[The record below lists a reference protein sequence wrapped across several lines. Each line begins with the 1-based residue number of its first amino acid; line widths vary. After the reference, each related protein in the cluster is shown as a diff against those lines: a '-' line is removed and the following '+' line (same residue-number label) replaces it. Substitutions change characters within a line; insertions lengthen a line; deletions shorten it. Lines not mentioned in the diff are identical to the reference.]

1 MGVYTC
7 FFFMQNKVPIVSELP
22 HFTWEGPFHTHPPA
36 GPDHSSNP
44 SYATVPLARLKPF
57 LDSFQSCF
65 KDNCRFFAGLYFVY
79 RLVLLATA
87 SVATNFTLLYSV
99 MEVELILFLSFHAL
113 AQPYEKRWHNILDN
127 LFFTNLAIINGLTLY
142 NYTRVSDPF
151 GPNYQRNIDIVSSI
165 QLVLIYLP
173 MVYMVGYVTCNFLS
187 GIKGILLA
195 RKLKNS
201 TSNLSQPQDDTE
213 LPARLIY
220 SDCSD
225 SQEEN
230 LDYH

>member
-1 MGVYTC
+1 MQFQLCCAIVTIPPILLFVYPVYYKIFAHSWLGESR
-7 FFFMQNKVPIVSELP
+7 FFN
-22 HFTWEGPFHTHPPA
+22 FT
-36 GPDHSSNP
+36 SR
-44 SYATVPLARLKPF
+44 YVPLAKLKSF

-65 KDNCRFFAGLYFVY
+65 KDNCHFFAGLYFVY
-79 RLVLLATA
+79 RLVWLATA
-87 SVATNFTLLYSV
+87 SVATSFTLFYSV
-99 MEVELILFLSFHAL
+99 MEVELIRFLSFHAL

-127 LFFTNLAIINGLTLY
+127 LLFTNLAIINGLTLY
-142 NYTRVSDPF
+142 NYTRVSDSF
-151 GPNYQRNIDIVSSI
+151 SPNYQRNIDIISSI

-173 MVYMVGYVTCNFLS
+173 MVYMVGYVTCHFLS
-187 GIKGILLA
+187 GIKGTLLA